1 MVRFLNKKMVLF
13 PKYFIFCDCSV
24 ACWRVPMHR
33 EGREFESRHPD
44 LIAKQPH
51 MAAFFQWHILFISYK
66 VASMEDFIL
75 ALLIILRDGLLNTIQ
90 ETQNQ
95 PGLTDPGE

>member
-1 MVRFLNKKMVLF
+1 
-13 PKYFIFCDCSV
+13 
-24 ACWRVPMHR
+24 
-33 EGREFESRHPD
+33 
-44 LIAKQPH
+44 

-75 ALLIILRDGLLNTIQ
+75 ALRIILRDGLLNTIQ

>member
-1 MVRFLNKKMVLF
+1 MQPVFR
-13 PKYFIFCDCSV
+13 DV
-24 ACWRVPMHR
+24 AQPGSALRSGR
-33 EGREFESRHPD
+33 RGREFESRHPD